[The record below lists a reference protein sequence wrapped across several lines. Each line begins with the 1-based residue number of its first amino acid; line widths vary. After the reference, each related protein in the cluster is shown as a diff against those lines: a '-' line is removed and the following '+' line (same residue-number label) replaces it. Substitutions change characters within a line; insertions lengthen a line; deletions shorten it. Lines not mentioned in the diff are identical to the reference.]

1 MQATLSHTTTGQ
13 NWLDQVFSSFKSGEA
28 GAVRR
33 RIQDVEAECGRAA
46 LELAV
51 RKRGWH
57 LIETDRDF
65 IILCTTGAFKIIC

>member
-1 MQATLSHTTTGQ
+1 MQPTLAHTTTGQ
-13 NWLDQVFSSFKSGEA
+13 TWLDQVFKTLTTGETC
-28 GAVRR
+28 AVKRR
-33 RIQDVEAECGRAA
+33 VADVDRECGRAA

-65 IILCTTGAFKIIC
+65 IILCDTSPFRVIC

>member
-1 MQATLSHTTTGQ
+1 
-13 NWLDQVFSSFKSGEA
+13 VFSFFKSGEA

-51 RKRGWH
+51 RKRGCH
-57 LIETDRDF
+57 LIETERDF
-65 IILCTTGAFKIIC
+65 IILCTTGSFKIIC